1 MVDYPKAGIVPND
14 IVDIPAQAIH
24 ASRLLRMRVSEL
36 YVVPNY
42 PLVALT
48 GEDVVVGKQ
57 LTVWLDPA
65 WVYVLPPPRSGDSYV
80 VSRAA
85 S

>member
-1 MVDYPKAGIVPND
+1 MDYPRAGIAPND
-14 IVDIPAQAIH
+14 IVDIPDQAIH
-24 ASRLLRMRVSEL
+24 ALRHLRMRVTEL

-48 GEDVVVGKQ
+48 GEDVVIGKQ

-65 WVYVLPPPRSGDSYV
+65 WVYVLPPPQSGDAYV
-80 VSRAA
+80 VSSVA